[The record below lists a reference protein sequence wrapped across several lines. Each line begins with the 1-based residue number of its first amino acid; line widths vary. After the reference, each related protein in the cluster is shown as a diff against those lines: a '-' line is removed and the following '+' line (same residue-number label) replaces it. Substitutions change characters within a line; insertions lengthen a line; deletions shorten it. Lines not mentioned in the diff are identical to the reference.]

1 MLWDCIFRLLLA
13 GVLGGVIGWDRE
25 YRAKEAGLRT
35 HFLVALGSALI
46 MIVSQYGFADVLAKP
61 GYGLDPSRVAAQVV
75 SGIGF
80 IGAGTILIQK
90 QFVRGL
96 TTAAGLWA
104 TSGIGLAVGG
114 GMYWIGVFAMILT
127 LIGLEFLT
135 IIFKNVGEHSSLL
148 VFATTDKENL
158 NEDITE
164 AEEEIAAEEEEA
176 KTAAADDE
184 IEKLQA
190 ENRQLK
196 EEFLRAYADAENT
209 KKRCAQEIEK
219 NNKYAI
225 SSFAKDLLTVAD
237 NLHRAIDAI
246 GKDNSENCEALRKGV
261 ELTENELTKVFNK
274 FGIKKMEIMDTVF
287 DPNFHQVIQ
296 EVEDKEKPNGTIIAE
311 LQTGY
316 MLNDRILR
324 EAMVVVTKG
333 GK

>member
-35 HFLVALGSALI
+35 HFLVALGSAVI

-158 NEDITE
+158 
-164 AEEEIAAEEEEA
+164 
-176 KTAAADDE
+176 
-184 IEKLQA
+184 
-190 ENRQLK
+190 
-196 EEFLRAYADAENT
+196 
-209 KKRCAQEIEK
+209 KRV
-219 NNKYAI
+219 
-225 SSFAKDLLTVAD
+225 T
-237 NLHRAIDAI
+237 
-246 GKDNSENCEALRKGV
+246 
-261 ELTENELTKVFNK
+261 NELHLRNYRIASYDMQHEPLEHADLYHVTMVIKTKRYLDESELFQ
-274 FGIKKMEIMDTVF
+274 FMQSLPDLTLER
-287 DPNFHQVIQ
+287 
-296 EVEDKEKPNGTIIAE
+296 IA
-311 LQTGY
+311 
-316 MLNDRILR
+316 
-324 EAMVVVTKG
+324 
-333 GK
+333 